1 MRLKVKYKNLFN
13 EHRKKQYNLNCNKA
27 FLLLGGGY
35 VQNGMDYMVSSLQKS
50 ACSEAP
56 SKGTFTIAPRVSLS
70 TKDKNPLAKVLGGL
84 IVA

>member
-1 MRLKVKYKNLFN
+1 MILKVKYKNLFN
-13 EHRKKQYNLNCNKA
+13 EHRKEQYNLNCNKA
-27 FLLLGGGY
+27 FLLLGY